1 MNLEP
6 IIKTVSLHKV
16 YDSGGNQTIAV
27 QDVTLEVAEGTS
39 VAITGPSG
47 CGKTTLLNLIGFV
60 TPPTSGELWIEN
72 EAASLITEKKRAQYR
87 NRFFGYVVQDFAL
100 VDDYSVYENVEIP
113 LLYAHPRLN
122 KKERRRRVEEMLDK
136 VGLLEKRK
144 EEIANL
150 SGGQKQ
156 RVAIARALVNQP
168 RVILA
173 DEPTGSLD
181 SRTSEEIFSLLM
193 GLVKEGKT
201 LLMVTHNPELARRCD
216 REVKMLDGRILSS
229 GASNQGERG

>member
-1 MNLEP
+1 MKMEP

-16 YDSGGNQTIAV
+16 YDSGGNKTIAV
-27 QDVTLEVAEGTS
+27 RNATLEVAEGTS

-47 CGKTTLLNLIGFV
+47 CGKTTLLNMIGFV

-72 EAASLITEKKRAQYR
+72 ESASTLTEKKRAQYR

-100 VDDYSVYENVEIP
+100 IDDVSVYENVEIP

-136 VGLLEKRK
+136 VGFLGKKKEK
-144 EEIANL
+144 IANL

-156 RVAIARALVNQP
+156 RIAIARALVNHP

-181 SRTSEEIFSLLM
+181 SQTSEEIFSLLM
-193 GLVKEGKT
+193 SLVKEGKT
-201 LLMVTHNPELARRCD
+201 LLIVTHNPELAWRCD
-216 REVKMLDGRILSS
+216 MELKMLDGRIQSMS
-229 GASNQGERG
+229 AVNPQ